1 MSTAQLISTVID
13 MTSGTG
19 HDEHR
24 NDERQAG
31 RPTAMM
37 RRPARVVYD
46 GAVTFPVRASPD
58 VVFDFITDVDRL
70 PQWNARIPRV
80 IKSVE
85 DLVEGS
91 EWVIV
96 QRGLGPGVRWGSRAQ
111 VIELNRATRR
121 FVYRSRSEGP
131 NPSFA
136 MWTWN
141 VTPAVNGSVITV
153 SWQLNPMT
161 FWRKAL
167 AARLRHRQLK
177 REVRA
182 SLEEMARLIDAS
194 SSG

>member
-13 MTSGTG
+13 MTSGAG

-24 NDERQAG
+24 HDERK
-31 RPTAMM
+31 
-37 RRPARVVYD
+37 PACVVYD
-46 GAVTFPVRASPD
+46 GAVTCHVSALPNA
-58 VVFDFITDVDRL
+58 VFDLVIDVDRL
-70 PQWNARIPRV
+70 PQWNAQIPRV

-85 DLVEGS
+85 NLVEGS

-96 QRGLGPGVRWGSRAQ
+96 QRGLGPGVQWSSRAQ

-121 FVYRSRSEGP
+121 FVYHSRSEGP

-136 MWTWN
+136 IWTWN
-141 VTPAVNGSVITV
+141 VMPAGNGSVVTV
-153 SWQLNPMT
+153 SWQLNPKT

-167 AARLRHRQLK
+167 AAGLRHRQLK

-182 SLEEMARLIDAS
+182 SLQNMARLIDAS
-194 SSG
+194 SSA

>member
-1 MSTAQLISTVID
+1 MSTAQLISTVIH

-24 NDERQAG
+24 NDERRAG
-31 RPTAMM
+31 GRTAM
-37 RRPARVVYD
+37 RRRAARVVYD
-46 GAVTFPVRASPD
+46 GAVAFHVSASPT
-58 VVFDFITDVDRL
+58 VVFDLITDVDRL
-70 PQWNARIPRV
+70 PQWNAQIPRV

-85 DLVEGS
+85 NLVEGS

-96 QRGLGPGVRWGSRAQ
+96 QRGLGPGVQWSSRAQ

-136 MWTWN
+136 MWTWS
-141 VTPAVNGSVITV
+141 VTPAGKGSVV
-153 SWQLNPMT
+153 RVGWQLNPKT

-167 AARLRHRQLK
+167 TAGLRHRQLK

-182 SLEEMARLIDAS
+182 SLQDMARLIDV
-194 SSG
+194 